1 MEIINWLNYLNSFG
15 DGNLVWIFL
24 LENLAIIILS
34 AGVGL
39 ILEFK
44 NTIYPIKNTHW
55 IISTLICN
63 TLITFIRFKLYIL
76 NFIHLSFEKS
86 IFSIVT
92 DLVLITIIM
101 DFLMFVFHFY
111 IHKFKWIYNI
121 HKHHHSH
128 IETNVY
134 SLFVLHPI
142 ETFGFGLLW
151 LFTII
156 IMDYNFYS
164 VTIYLILNLIY
175 GILGHLKKDIFPK
188 FWMNN
193 SITKW
198 ISSTRFHNNHHLY
211 PNKNFGF
218 YFIFW
223 DKIFKT
229 YQ

>member
-1 MEIINWLNYLNSFG
+1 MEIKNWLNYLNSFG
-15 DGNLVWIFL
+15 DSNLVFIFL
-24 LENLAIIILS
+24 LENLVIIILS
-34 AGVGL
+34 AAVGL

-44 NTIYPIKNTHW
+44 NTIYPKKDTQW

-63 TLITFIRFKLYIL
+63 TLITFIGFKLYIL
-76 NFIHLSFEKS
+76 NFIQLSFEKS

-111 IHKFKWIYNI
+111 IHKSKWIYNI

-151 LFTII
+151 LFTIMV
-156 IMDYNFYS
+156 MDYNFYS
-164 VTIYLILNLIY
+164 VTFYLILNLIY

-193 SITKW
+193 PITKW